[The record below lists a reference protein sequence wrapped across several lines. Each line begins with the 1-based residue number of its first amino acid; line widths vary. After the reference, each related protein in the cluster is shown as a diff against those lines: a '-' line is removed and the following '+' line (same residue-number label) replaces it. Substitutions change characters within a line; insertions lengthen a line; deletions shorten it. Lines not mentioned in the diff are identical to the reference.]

1 MIRGLLS
8 LASVLTLLT
17 VLTGCVSETVKS
29 TSVPVLDA
37 PTTLA
42 PEAELLDV
50 GVVILDPGISAI
62 EDEEQVYPEVRR
74 AEATFMATELAEVLT
89 EQGGWGAV
97 RVVPDDRQFSD
108 LLVRGTIL
116 RSDGEALDLKILVSD
131 ARGTQWLDKRYQGI
145 TSRYA
150 YEQGTRVKQDPFLAV
165 YRLIANDMLAIFN
178 QLPSEERITIRQV
191 AEMRFARDFANGA
204 FGDYLE
210 EDESGHISL
219 RRLPAEDDPMLNR
232 IRGLRQRHYVFVD
245 TLQGHYTGFAEDM
258 YTPYQEWR
266 KASYEETVAL
276 RELQAESQREMIA
289 GGAAIIAGV
298 LAQTSGSRATRSAG
312 AVGVIGGGALLKSG
326 LEKRAE
332 SNIHSLALEEL
343 GQSLDAEI
351 TPRVIELEDRTV
363 RLTGSVE
370 DQYDQWRELLADI
383 YAAELAALEPP
394 AGAADN
400 TTATSDAQDS

>member
-1 MIRGLLS
+1 MTRSVVSLLLALS
-8 LASVLTLLT
+8 L
-17 VLTGCVSETVKS
+17 LTGCVTETVKS

-37 PTTLA
+37 PET
-42 PEAELLDV
+42 PVPDAELLDV
-50 GVVILDPGISAI
+50 GVVILDPGISSV

-74 AEATFMATELAEVLT
+74 AEATFMATELADVLT

-97 RVVPDDRQFSD
+97 RVVPDERQFSD

-116 RSDGEALDLKILVSD
+116 QSDGEALELKIRVSD
-131 ARGTQWLDKRYQGI
+131 ARGTVWLDKRYTGI

-150 YEQGTRVKQDPFLAV
+150 YEQGTRTKQDPFLSV
-165 YRLIANDMLAIFN
+165 YRMIANDMLAAF
-178 QLPSEERITIRQV
+178 QRLPADERTTIRRV
-191 AEMRFARDFANGA
+191 AEMRFARDFASGA
-204 FGDYLE
+204 FADYLN
-210 EDESGHISL
+210 EDPSGQVTL
-219 RRLPAEDDPMLNR
+219 RRLPSEEDPMLAR
-232 IRGLRQRHYVFVD
+232 VRGLRQRHYVFVD
-245 TLQGHYTGFAEDM
+245 TLQGHYTGFSDDM
-258 YTPYQEWR
+258 YAPYQEWR

-276 RELQAESQREMIA
+276 RELESEAKREMIA
-289 GGAAIIAGV
+289 GGAAILAGIV
-298 LAQTSGSRATRSAG
+298 AQSSGSSMTRSAG
-312 AVGVIGGGALLKSG
+312 AIGVVGGGALLKRG

-363 RLTGSVE
+363 RLTGNVE

-394 AGAADN
+394 QPEPHSPSLLPD
-400 TTATSDAQDS
+400 TQDP

>member
-1 MIRGLLS
+1 MTRSLVSLLLALS
-8 LASVLTLLT
+8 L
-17 VLTGCVSETVKS
+17 LTGCVTETVKS

-37 PTTLA
+37 PDTA
-42 PEAELLDV
+42 VPDAELLDV
-50 GVVILDPGISAI
+50 GVVILDPGISSV

-74 AEATFMATELAEVLT
+74 AEATFMATELADVLT

-97 RVVPDDRQFSD
+97 RVVPDERQFSD

-116 RSDGEALDLKILVSD
+116 QSDGEALELKIRVSD
-131 ARGTQWLDKRYQGI
+131 ARGTVWLNKRYTGI

-150 YEQGTRVKQDPFLAV
+150 YEQGTRTQQDPFLSV
-165 YRLIANDMLAIFN
+165 YRMIANDMLAAF
-178 QLPSEERITIRQV
+178 QRLPADERTTIRRV
-191 AEMRFARDFANGA
+191 AEMRFARDFASGA
-204 FGDYLE
+204 FADYLN
-210 EDESGHISL
+210 EDPSGQVTL
-219 RRLPAEDDPMLNR
+219 RRLPSEEDPMLAR

-245 TLQGHYTGFAEDM
+245 TLQGHYTGFSDDM

-276 RELQAESQREMIA
+276 RELETEAKREMIA
-289 GGAAIIAGV
+289 GGAAILAGIV
-298 LAQTSGSRATRSAG
+298 AQSSGSSMTRSAG
-312 AVGVIGGGALLKSG
+312 AIGVVGGGALLKRG

-363 RLTGSVE
+363 RLTGNVE

-394 AGAADN
+394 QPEPHSPSLLPD
-400 TTATSDAQDS
+400 TQDP

>member
-1 MIRGLLS
+1 MTRSLIGVLLALS
-8 LASVLTLLT
+8 L
-17 VLTGCVSETVKS
+17 LTGCVTETVKS

-37 PTTLA
+37 PDT
-42 PEAELLDV
+42 PVPDAELLDV
-50 GVVILDPGISAI
+50 GVVILDPGISSV

-74 AEATFMATELAEVLT
+74 AEATFMATELADVLA

-97 RVVPDDRQFSD
+97 RVVPDERQFSD

-116 RSDGEALDLKILVSD
+116 QSDGEALELKIRVSD
-131 ARGTQWLDKRYQGI
+131 ARGTVWLDKRYTGI

-150 YEQGTRVKQDPFLAV
+150 YEQGTRTKQDPFLSV
-165 YRLIANDMLAIFN
+165 YRMIANDMLAAF
-178 QLPSEERITIRQV
+178 QRLPAEERTTIRRV
-191 AEMRFARDFANGA
+191 AEMRFARDFASGA
-204 FGDYLE
+204 FADYLN
-210 EDESGHISL
+210 EDPSGQVTL
-219 RRLPAEDDPMLNR
+219 RRLPSEEDPMLAR
-232 IRGLRQRHYVFVD
+232 VRGLRQRHYVFVD
-245 TLQGHYTGFAEDM
+245 TLQGHYTGFSDDM

-276 RELQAESQREMIA
+276 RELENEAKREMIA
-289 GGAAIIAGV
+289 GGAAILAGIV
-298 LAQTSGSRATRSAG
+298 AQSSGSSMTRSAG
-312 AVGVIGGGALLKSG
+312 AIGVVGGGALLKRG

-363 RLTGSVE
+363 RLTGNVE

-394 AGAADN
+394 QPEPHSPTLLPD
-400 TTATSDAQDS
+400 TQDP

>member
-1 MIRGLLS
+1 MMR
-8 LASVLTLLT
+8 LALALMFGVTL
-17 VLTGCVSETVKS
+17 LTGCVSETVKS
-29 TSVPVLDA
+29 TQVPALAA
-37 PTTLA
+37 PNTLT

-50 GVVILDPGISAI
+50 GVVILDPGISTV
-62 EDEEQVYPEVRR
+62 EDEPLVYPEVRR
-74 AEATFMATELAEVLT
+74 AEATFMATELTQVLT

-108 LLVRGTIL
+108 LLVKGTIM
-116 RSDGEALDLKILVSD
+116 RSDGEALELKIVVSD
-131 ARGTQWLDKRYQGI
+131 ARGMVWLDKRYTGV

-165 YRLIANDMLAIFN
+165 YRMIANDMLQKFN
-178 QLPSEERITIRQV
+178 GVPAAERAEIRQV
-191 AEMRFARDFANGA
+191 AEMRFARDFASGA
-204 FGDYLE
+204 FADYLQ
-210 EDESGHISL
+210 EDETGHISL

-232 IRGLRQRHYVFVD
+232 VRGLRQRHYIFVD
-245 TLQGHYTGFAEDM
+245 TLQGHYTGFSEEM
-258 YTPYQEWR
+258 YEPYQEWR

-276 RELQAESQREMIA
+276 RELESEAQREMIA
-289 GGAAIIAGV
+289 GGAAIIAGIV
-298 LAQTSGSRATRSAG
+298 AQTSGSRTTRSAG

-332 SNIHSLALEEL
+332 SKIHSLALEEL

-363 RLTGSVE
+363 QLSGNVE

-394 AGAADN
+394 DSTDAAPKLDPEP
-400 TTATSDAQDS
+400 QDS

>member
-1 MIRGLLS
+1 MRRCLLY
-8 LASVLTLLT
+8 LCLVLPMLG
-17 VLTGCVSETVKS
+17 GCVSETVKS
-29 TSVPVLDA
+29 TSVPTLEA
-37 PTTLA
+37 PERLT

-50 GVVILDPGISAI
+50 GIVILDPGVSAV
-62 EDEEQVYPEVRR
+62 EDEELVYPEVRK

-116 RSDGEALDLKILVSD
+116 HSDGESLQLKILVSD
-131 ARGTQWLDKRYQGI
+131 ASGAVWLDKRYQGV

-150 YEQGTRVKQDPFLAV
+150 YEQGTRIKQDPFLAV
-165 YRLIANDMLAIFN
+165 YRMIANDMLAIFDRV
-178 QLPSEERITIRQV
+178 PSADRVTVRRV
-191 AEMRFARDFANGA
+191 AEMRFARDFASGA
-204 FGDYLE
+204 FADYLQ
-210 EDESGHISL
+210 EDDAGQISL

-232 IRGLRQRHYVFVD
+232 VRGLRQRHYVFID
-245 TLQGHYTGFAEDM
+245 TLQGHYNGFAEDM

-266 KASYEETVAL
+266 RASYEETIAL
-276 RELQAESQREMIA
+276 RELEAESQREMIA
-289 GGAAIIAGV
+289 GGAAILAGIV
-298 LAQTSGSRATRSAG
+298 AQTSGSRTTRSAG

-363 RLTGSVE
+363 RLTGNVE

-394 AGAADN
+394 ADATAEIL
-400 TTATSDAQDS
+400 TTPDMQDS

>member
-1 MIRGLLS
+1 
-8 LASVLTLLT
+8 
-17 VLTGCVSETVKS
+17 LTGCVTETVKS

-37 PTTLA
+37 PET
-42 PEAELLDV
+42 PVPDAELLDV
-50 GVVILDPGISAI
+50 GVVILDPGISSV

-74 AEATFMATELAEVLT
+74 AEATFMATELADVLT

-97 RVVPDDRQFSD
+97 RVVPDERQFSD

-116 RSDGEALDLKILVSD
+116 QSDGEALELKIRVSD
-131 ARGTQWLDKRYQGI
+131 ARGTVWLDKRYTGI

-150 YEQGTRVKQDPFLAV
+150 YEQGTRTKQDPFLSV
-165 YRLIANDMLAIFN
+165 YRMIANDMLAAF
-178 QLPSEERITIRQV
+178 QRLPADERTTIRRV
-191 AEMRFARDFANGA
+191 AEMRFARDFASGA
-204 FGDYLE
+204 FADYLN
-210 EDESGHISL
+210 EDPSGQVTL
-219 RRLPAEDDPMLNR
+219 RRLPSEEDPMLAR
-232 IRGLRQRHYVFVD
+232 VRGLRQRHYVFVD
-245 TLQGHYTGFAEDM
+245 TLQGHYTGFSDDM

-276 RELQAESQREMIA
+276 RELESEAKREMIA
-289 GGAAIIAGV
+289 GGAAILAGIV
-298 LAQTSGSRATRSAG
+298 AQSSGSSMTRSAG
-312 AVGVIGGGALLKSG
+312 AIGVVGGGALLKRG

-363 RLTGSVE
+363 RLTGNVE

-394 AGAADN
+394 QPEPHSPSLLPD
-400 TTATSDAQDS
+400 TQDP

>member
-1 MIRGLLS
+1 MMRFLISVCLLFP
-8 LASVLTLLT
+8 LLG
-17 VLTGCVSETVKS
+17 GCVSETVKS
-29 TSVPVLDA
+29 TSVPTLEA
-37 PTTLA
+37 PDQLT

-50 GVVILDPGISAI
+50 GVVILDPGISAV
-62 EDEEQVYPEVRR
+62 EDEELVYPEVRK

-116 RSDGEALDLKILVSD
+116 LSDGESLQLKIRVSD
-131 ARGTQWLDKRYQGI
+131 ARGTVWLDKRYQGV

-165 YRLIANDMLAIFN
+165 YRMIANDMLAIFDRV
-178 QLPSEERITIRQV
+178 PSADRVTIRRV
-191 AEMRFARDFANGA
+191 AEMRFARDFASGA
-204 FGDYLE
+204 FADYLE
-210 EDESGHISL
+210 EDDAGQISL

-232 IRGLRQRHYVFVD
+232 VRGLRQRHYVFVD
-245 TLQGHYTGFAEDM
+245 TLQGHYNGFAEEM

-266 KASYEETVAL
+266 RASYEETIAL
-276 RELQAESQREMIA
+276 RELEAESQREMIA
-289 GGAAIIAGV
+289 GGAAILAGIV
-298 LAQTSGSRATRSAG
+298 AQTSGSRTTRSAG

-363 RLTGSVE
+363 RLTGNVE

-394 AGAADN
+394 AASANDSL
-400 TTATSDAQDS
+400 TTPDTQDS

>member
-1 MIRGLLS
+1 MKRCLLY
-8 LASVLTLLT
+8 LCLVLPMLG
-17 VLTGCVSETVKS
+17 GCVSETVKS
-29 TSVPVLDA
+29 TSVPTLEA
-37 PTTLA
+37 PERLT

-50 GVVILDPGISAI
+50 GIVILDPGISAV
-62 EDEEQVYPEVRR
+62 EDEELVYPEVRK

-116 RSDGEALDLKILVSD
+116 LSDGESLQLKILVSD
-131 ARGTQWLDKRYQGI
+131 ARGTVWLDKRYQGV

-165 YRLIANDMLAIFN
+165 YRMIANDMLAIFDRV
-178 QLPSEERITIRQV
+178 PSADRVTIRRV
-191 AEMRFARDFANGA
+191 AEMRFARDFASGA
-204 FGDYLE
+204 FADYLD
-210 EDESGHISL
+210 EDDAGKISL

-232 IRGLRQRHYVFVD
+232 VRGLRQRHYVFVD
-245 TLQGHYTGFAEDM
+245 TLQGHYNGFAEDM

-266 KASYEETVAL
+266 RASYEETIAL
-276 RELQAESQREMIA
+276 RELEAESQREMIA
-289 GGAAIIAGV
+289 GGAAILAGIV
-298 LAQTSGSRATRSAG
+298 AQTSGSRTTRSAG

-363 RLTGSVE
+363 RLTGNVE

-394 AGAADN
+394 ADANADLL
-400 TTATSDAQDS
+400 TTPDMQDS

>member
-1 MIRGLLS
+1 MTRSVVSLLLALS
-8 LASVLTLLT
+8 L
-17 VLTGCVSETVKS
+17 LTGCVTETVKS

-37 PTTLA
+37 PET
-42 PEAELLDV
+42 PVPDAELLDV
-50 GVVILDPGISAI
+50 GVVILDPGISSV

-74 AEATFMATELAEVLT
+74 AEATFMATELADVLT

-97 RVVPDDRQFSD
+97 RVVPDERQFSD

-116 RSDGEALDLKILVSD
+116 QSDGEALELKIRVSD
-131 ARGTQWLDKRYQGI
+131 ARGTVWLDKRYTGI

-150 YEQGTRVKQDPFLAV
+150 YEQGTRTKQDPFLSV
-165 YRLIANDMLAIFN
+165 YRMIANDMLAAF
-178 QLPSEERITIRQV
+178 QRLPADERTTIRRV
-191 AEMRFARDFANGA
+191 AEMRFARDFASGA
-204 FGDYLE
+204 FANYLN
-210 EDESGHISL
+210 EDPSGQVTL
-219 RRLPAEDDPMLNR
+219 RRLPSEEDPMLAR
-232 IRGLRQRHYVFVD
+232 VRGLRQRHYVFVD
-245 TLQGHYTGFAEDM
+245 TLQGHYTGFSDDM
-258 YTPYQEWR
+258 YAPYQEWR

-276 RELQAESQREMIA
+276 RELESEAKREMIA
-289 GGAAIIAGV
+289 GGAAILAGIV
-298 LAQTSGSRATRSAG
+298 AQSSGSSMTRSAG
-312 AVGVIGGGALLKSG
+312 AIGVVGGGALLKRG

-363 RLTGSVE
+363 RLTGNVE

-394 AGAADN
+394 QPEPHSPSLLPD
-400 TTATSDAQDS
+400 TQDP

>member
-1 MIRGLLS
+1 MIRVALTLIFS
-8 LASVLTLLT
+8 LAL
-17 VLTGCVSETVKS
+17 LTGCVSETVKS
-29 TSVPVLDA
+29 TQVPALDG
-37 PTTLA
+37 PNTLT

-50 GVVILDPGISAI
+50 GVVILDPGISAV
-62 EDEEQVYPEVRR
+62 EDEELVYPEVRR
-74 AEATFMATELAEVLT
+74 AEATFMATELNQVLT
-89 EQGGWGAV
+89 EQGAWGAV

-108 LLVRGTIL
+108 LLVQGTIV
-116 RSDGEALDLKILVSD
+116 RSDGEALELKIVVSD
-131 ARGTQWLDKRYQGI
+131 ARGTLWLDKRYTGM

-165 YRLIANDMLAIFN
+165 YRMIANDMLQKFDGV
-178 QLPSEERITIRQV
+178 PSAERAEIRQV

-204 FGDYLE
+204 FADYLE
-210 EDESGHISL
+210 EDEAGHISL

-245 TLQGHYTGFAEDM
+245 TLQGHYTGFSEEM
-258 YTPYQEWR
+258 YEPYQEWR

-276 RELQAESQREMIA
+276 RELEAEAQREMIA
-289 GGAAIIAGV
+289 GGAAIIAGIV
-298 LAQTSGSRATRSAG
+298 AQTSGSSATRSAG
-312 AVGVIGGGALLKSG
+312 AVGVIGGGVLLKSG

-332 SNIHSLALEEL
+332 SKIHSLALEEL

-363 RLTGSVE
+363 QLTGNVE

-394 AGAADN
+394 DSSEAAP
-400 TTATSDAQDS
+400 TADPEPQDS

>member
-1 MIRGLLS
+1 MIR
-8 LASVLTLLT
+8 LALTLIFGVAL
-17 VLTGCVSETVKS
+17 LTGCVSETVKS
-29 TSVPVLDA
+29 TQVPALDA
-37 PTTLA
+37 PNTLT

-50 GVVILDPGISAI
+50 GVVILDPGISAV
-62 EDEEQVYPEVRR
+62 EDEELVYPEVRR
-74 AEATFMATELAEVLT
+74 AEATFMATELTQVLT
-89 EQGGWGAV
+89 EQGAWGAV

-108 LLVRGTIL
+108 LLVQGTIL
-116 RSDGEALDLKILVSD
+116 LSDGEALELKIVVSD
-131 ARGTQWLDKRYQGI
+131 ARGRVWLDKRYTGM

-165 YRLIANDMLAIFN
+165 YRMIANDMLQKFN
-178 QLPSEERITIRQV
+178 GVPSAERAEIRQV

-204 FGDYLE
+204 FADYLQ
-210 EDESGHISL
+210 EDETGHISL

-245 TLQGHYTGFAEDM
+245 TLQGHYTGFSEEM
-258 YTPYQEWR
+258 YEPYQEWR

-276 RELQAESQREMIA
+276 RELEAEAQREMIA
-289 GGAAIIAGV
+289 GGAAIIAGIV
-298 LAQTSGSRATRSAG
+298 AQTSGSRTTRSAG
-312 AVGVIGGGALLKSG
+312 AVGVIGGGVLLKSG

-332 SNIHSLALEEL
+332 SKIHSLALEEL

-363 RLTGSVE
+363 QLTGNVE

-394 AGAADN
+394 DSPEAAPTLD
-400 TTATSDAQDS
+400 TQPQDS

>member
-1 MIRGLLS
+1 MMRLML
-8 LASVLTLLT
+8 SVLALVALLG
-17 VLTGCVSETVKS
+17 GCVSETVKS
-29 TSVPVLDA
+29 TSVPTLEA
-37 PTTLA
+37 PDQLT

-50 GVVILDPGISAI
+50 GVVILDPGISAV
-62 EDEEQVYPEVRR
+62 EDEELVYPEVRK

-116 RSDGEALDLKILVSD
+116 LSDGESLQLKIRVSD
-131 ARGTQWLDKRYQGI
+131 ARGTVWLDKRYQGV

-165 YRLIANDMLAIFN
+165 YRMIANDMLAIFDHV
-178 QLPSEERITIRQV
+178 PSADRVTIRRV
-191 AEMRFARDFANGA
+191 AEMRFARDFASGA
-204 FGDYLE
+204 FADYLE
-210 EDESGHISL
+210 EDDAGQISL

-232 IRGLRQRHYVFVD
+232 VRGLRQRHYVFVD
-245 TLQGHYTGFAEDM
+245 TLQGHYNGFAEEM

-266 KASYEETVAL
+266 RASYEETTAL
-276 RELQAESQREMIA
+276 RELEAESQREMIA
-289 GGAAIIAGV
+289 GGAAILAGIV
-298 LAQTSGSRATRSAG
+298 AQTSGSRTTRSAG

-363 RLTGSVE
+363 RLTGNVE

-394 AGAADN
+394 AASANDPL
-400 TTATSDAQDS
+400 TTPDTQDS

>member
-1 MIRGLLS
+1 MTRSVVSLLLALS
-8 LASVLTLLT
+8 L
-17 VLTGCVSETVKS
+17 LTGCVTETVKS

-37 PTTLA
+37 PET
-42 PEAELLDV
+42 PVPDAELLDV
-50 GVVILDPGISAI
+50 GVVILDPGISSV

-74 AEATFMATELAEVLT
+74 AEATFMATELADVLT

-97 RVVPDDRQFSD
+97 RVVPDERQFSD

-116 RSDGEALDLKILVSD
+116 QSDGEALELKIRVSD
-131 ARGTQWLDKRYQGI
+131 ARGTVWLDKRYTGI

-150 YEQGTRVKQDPFLAV
+150 YEQGTRTKQDPFLSV
-165 YRLIANDMLAIFN
+165 YRMIANDMLAAF
-178 QLPSEERITIRQV
+178 QRLPADERTTIRRV
-191 AEMRFARDFANGA
+191 AEMRFARDFASGA
-204 FGDYLE
+204 FADYLN
-210 EDESGHISL
+210 EDPSGQVTL
-219 RRLPAEDDPMLNR
+219 RRLPSEEDPMLAR
-232 IRGLRQRHYVFVD
+232 VRGLRQRHYVFVD
-245 TLQGHYTGFAEDM
+245 TLQGHYTGFSEDM

-276 RELQAESQREMIA
+276 RELESEAKREMIA
-289 GGAAIIAGV
+289 GGAAILAGIV
-298 LAQTSGSRATRSAG
+298 AQSSGSSMTRSAG
-312 AVGVIGGGALLKSG
+312 AIGVVGGGALLKRG

-363 RLTGSVE
+363 RLTGNVE

-394 AGAADN
+394 QPEPHSPSLLPD
-400 TTATSDAQDS
+400 TQDP

>member
-8 LASVLTLLT
+8 LASVLTVLT

-116 RSDGEALDLKILVSD
+116 RSDGEALELKILVSD

-204 FGDYLE
+204 FEDYLE

-266 KASYEETVAL
+266 KASYEETIAL

>member
-1 MIRGLLS
+1 MKRCLLY
-8 LASVLTLLT
+8 LCLVLPMLG
-17 VLTGCVSETVKS
+17 GCVSETVKS
-29 TSVPVLDA
+29 TSVPTLEA
-37 PTTLA
+37 PERLT

-50 GVVILDPGISAI
+50 GIVILDPGISAV
-62 EDEEQVYPEVRR
+62 EDEELVYPEVRK

-108 LLVRGTIL
+108 LLVGGTIL
-116 RSDGEALDLKILVSD
+116 LSDGESLQLKILVSD
-131 ARGTQWLDKRYQGI
+131 ARGTVWLDKRYQGV

-165 YRLIANDMLAIFN
+165 YRMIANDMLAIFDRV
-178 QLPSEERITIRQV
+178 PPADRVSIRRV
-191 AEMRFARDFANGA
+191 AEMRFARDFASSA
-204 FGDYLE
+204 FADYLD
-210 EDESGHISL
+210 EDDVGQISL

-232 IRGLRQRHYVFVD
+232 VRGLRQRHYVFVD
-245 TLQGHYTGFAEDM
+245 TLQGHYNGFAEDM

-266 KASYEETVAL
+266 RASYEETIAL
-276 RELQAESQREMIA
+276 RELEAESQREMIA
-289 GGAAIIAGV
+289 GGAAILAGIV
-298 LAQTSGSRATRSAG
+298 AQTSGSRTTRSAG

-363 RLTGSVE
+363 RLTGNVE
-370 DQYDQWRELLADI
+370 DQYNQWRELLADI

-394 AGAADN
+394 ADANADPL
-400 TTATSDAQDS
+400 TTPDTQDS

>member
-1 MIRGLLS
+1 MTRSLIGVLLALS
-8 LASVLTLLT
+8 LLT
-17 VLTGCVSETVKS
+17 VCVTETVKS

-37 PTTLA
+37 PDT
-42 PEAELLDV
+42 PVPDAELLDV
-50 GVVILDPGISAI
+50 GVVILDPGISSV

-74 AEATFMATELAEVLT
+74 AEATFMATELADVLA

-97 RVVPDDRQFSD
+97 RVVPDERQFSD

-116 RSDGEALDLKILVSD
+116 QSDGEALELKIRVSD
-131 ARGTQWLDKRYQGI
+131 ARGTVWLDKRYTGI

-150 YEQGTRVKQDPFLAV
+150 YEQGTRTKQDPFLSV
-165 YRLIANDMLAIFN
+165 YRMIANDMLAAF
-178 QLPSEERITIRQV
+178 QRLPAEERTTIRRV
-191 AEMRFARDFANGA
+191 AEMRFARDFASGA
-204 FGDYLE
+204 FADYLN
-210 EDESGHISL
+210 EDPSGQVTL
-219 RRLPAEDDPMLNR
+219 RRLPSEEDPMLAR
-232 IRGLRQRHYVFVD
+232 VRGLRQRHYVFVD
-245 TLQGHYTGFAEDM
+245 TLQGHYAGFSDDM

-276 RELQAESQREMIA
+276 RELENEAKREMIA
-289 GGAAIIAGV
+289 GGAAILAGIV
-298 LAQTSGSRATRSAG
+298 AQSSGSRMTRSAG
-312 AVGVIGGGALLKSG
+312 AIGVVGGGALLKRG

-363 RLTGSVE
+363 RLTGNVE

-394 AGAADN
+394 QPKTPSPTLLPD
-400 TTATSDAQDS
+400 TQDP

>member
-1 MIRGLLS
+1 MTRLILSLTLGMALLS
-8 LASVLTLLT
+8 
-17 VLTGCVSETVKS
+17 GCVSQTVKS
-29 TSVPVLDA
+29 TSVPVLDT

-50 GVVILDPGISAI
+50 GVVILDPGISAE
-62 EDEEQVYPEVRR
+62 EDEELVYPEVRK
-74 AEATFMATELAEVLT
+74 AEATFMATELAEVLA

-116 RSDGEALDLKILVSD
+116 GSDGESLELKILVSD
-131 ARGTQWLDKRYQGI
+131 ARGKLWLDKRYQGV

-165 YRLIANDMLAIFN
+165 YRMIANDMLEIFEAV
-178 QLPSEERITIRQV
+178 PAEDRVTIRRV

-204 FGDYLE
+204 FADYLD
-210 EDESGHISL
+210 EDEAGQISL
-219 RRLPAEDDPMLNR
+219 RRLPAEDDPMLTR
-232 IRGLRQRHYVFVD
+232 VRGLRQRHYVFVD

-276 RELQAESQREMIA
+276 RELEAESQREMIA
-289 GGAAIIAGV
+289 GGAAILAGIV
-298 LAQTSGSRATRSAG
+298 AQTSSSRTTRSAG
-312 AVGVIGGGALLKSG
+312 AVGVLGGGALLKSG

-363 RLTGSVE
+363 RLTGNVE
-370 DQYDQWRELLADI
+370 DQYGQWRELLADI
-383 YAAELAALEPP
+383 YAAELAALQPP
-394 AGAADN
+394 EAP
-400 TTATSDAQDS
+400 SDEVSPPPESQDS

>member
-1 MIRGLLS
+1 MKRCLLY
-8 LASVLTLLT
+8 LCLVLPMLG
-17 VLTGCVSETVKS
+17 GCVSETVKS
-29 TSVPVLDA
+29 TSVPTLEA
-37 PTTLA
+37 PERLT

-50 GVVILDPGISAI
+50 GIVILDPGISAV
-62 EDEEQVYPEVRR
+62 EDEELVYPEVRK

-97 RVVPDDRQFSD
+97 RVVPNDRQFSD

-116 RSDGEALDLKILVSD
+116 LSDGESLQLKILVSD
-131 ARGTQWLDKRYQGI
+131 ARGTVWLDKRYQGV

-165 YRLIANDMLAIFN
+165 YRMIANDMLAIFDRV
-178 QLPSEERITIRQV
+178 PPADRVTIRRV
-191 AEMRFARDFANGA
+191 AEMRFARDFASGA
-204 FGDYLE
+204 FADYLD
-210 EDESGHISL
+210 EDDAGKISL

-232 IRGLRQRHYVFVD
+232 VRGLRQRHYVFVD
-245 TLQGHYTGFAEDM
+245 TLQGHYNGFAEDM

-266 KASYEETVAL
+266 RASYEETIAL
-276 RELQAESQREMIA
+276 RELEAESQREMIA
-289 GGAAIIAGV
+289 GGAAILAGIV
-298 LAQTSGSRATRSAG
+298 AQTSGSRTTRSAG

-351 TPRVIELEDRTV
+351 TPRIIELEDRTV
-363 RLTGSVE
+363 RLTGNVE

-394 AGAADN
+394 ADATADPL
-400 TTATSDAQDS
+400 TTPDMQDS

>member
-1 MIRGLLS
+1 
-8 LASVLTLLT
+8 
-17 VLTGCVSETVKS
+17 
-29 TSVPVLDA
+29 
-37 PTTLA
+37 
-42 PEAELLDV
+42 
-50 GVVILDPGISAI
+50 
-62 EDEEQVYPEVRR
+62 
-74 AEATFMATELAEVLT
+74 MATELTQVLT

-108 LLVRGTIL
+108 LLVKGTIM
-116 RSDGEALDLKILVSD
+116 RSDGEALELKIVVSD
-131 ARGTQWLDKRYQGI
+131 ARGMVWLDKRYTGV

-165 YRLIANDMLAIFN
+165 YRMIANDMLQKFN
-178 QLPSEERITIRQV
+178 GVPAAERAEIRQV
-191 AEMRFARDFANGA
+191 AEMRFARDFASGA
-204 FGDYLE
+204 FADYLQ
-210 EDESGHISL
+210 EDETGHISL

-232 IRGLRQRHYVFVD
+232 VRGLRQRHYVFVD
-245 TLQGHYTGFAEDM
+245 TLQGHYTGFSEEM
-258 YTPYQEWR
+258 YEPYQEWR

-276 RELQAESQREMIA
+276 RELESEAQREMIA
-289 GGAAIIAGV
+289 GGAAIIAGIV
-298 LAQTSGSRATRSAG
+298 AQTSGSRTTRSAG

-332 SNIHSLALEEL
+332 SKIHSLALEEL

-363 RLTGSVE
+363 QLSGNVE

-394 AGAADN
+394 DSTDAAPKLDPEP
-400 TTATSDAQDS
+400 QDS

>member
-1 MIRGLLS
+1 MKRCLLY
-8 LASVLTLLT
+8 LCLVLPMLG
-17 VLTGCVSETVKS
+17 GCVSETVKS
-29 TSVPVLDA
+29 TSVPTLEA
-37 PTTLA
+37 PERLT

-50 GVVILDPGISAI
+50 GIVILDPGISTV
-62 EDEEQVYPEVRR
+62 EDEELVYPEVRK

-116 RSDGEALDLKILVSD
+116 LSDGESLQLKILVSD
-131 ARGTQWLDKRYQGI
+131 ARGTVWLDKRYQGV

-165 YRLIANDMLAIFN
+165 YRMIANDMLAIFDRV
-178 QLPSEERITIRQV
+178 PSADRVTIRRV
-191 AEMRFARDFANGA
+191 AEMRFARDFASGA
-204 FGDYLE
+204 FADYLE
-210 EDESGHISL
+210 EDDAGQISL

-232 IRGLRQRHYVFVD
+232 VRGLRQRHYVFVD
-245 TLQGHYTGFAEDM
+245 TLQGHYNGFAEDM

-266 KASYEETVAL
+266 RASYEETIAL
-276 RELQAESQREMIA
+276 RELEAESQREMIA
-289 GGAAIIAGV
+289 GGAAILAGIV
-298 LAQTSGSRATRSAG
+298 AQTSGSRTTRSAG

-363 RLTGSVE
+363 RLTGNVE

-394 AGAADN
+394 AASANDPM
-400 TTATSDAQDS
+400 TAPDTQDS

>member
-1 MIRGLLS
+1 MMRLPLYICLLFP
-8 LASVLTLLT
+8 LLG
-17 VLTGCVSETVKS
+17 GCVSETVKS
-29 TSVPVLDA
+29 TSVPTLEA
-37 PTTLA
+37 PDQLT

-50 GVVILDPGISAI
+50 GVVILDPGISAV
-62 EDEEQVYPEVRR
+62 EDEELVYPEVRK

-116 RSDGEALDLKILVSD
+116 LSDGESLQLKIRVSD
-131 ARGTQWLDKRYQGI
+131 ARGTVWLDKRYQGV

-165 YRLIANDMLAIFN
+165 YRMIANDMLAIFDRV
-178 QLPSEERITIRQV
+178 PSADRVTIRRV
-191 AEMRFARDFANGA
+191 AEMRFARDFASGA
-204 FGDYLE
+204 FADYLE
-210 EDESGHISL
+210 EDDAGQISL

-232 IRGLRQRHYVFVD
+232 VRGLRQRHYVFVD
-245 TLQGHYTGFAEDM
+245 TLQGHYNGFAEEM

-266 KASYEETVAL
+266 RASYEETIAL
-276 RELQAESQREMIA
+276 RELEAESQREMIA
-289 GGAAIIAGV
+289 GGAAILAGIV
-298 LAQTSGSRATRSAG
+298 AQTSGSRTTRSAG

-363 RLTGSVE
+363 RLTGNVE

-394 AGAADN
+394 AASVDDPL
-400 TTATSDAQDS
+400 TTPDTQDS

>member
-1 MIRGLLS
+1 MTRSLIGVLLALS
-8 LASVLTLLT
+8 L
-17 VLTGCVSETVKS
+17 LTGCVTETVKS

-37 PTTLA
+37 PDT
-42 PEAELLDV
+42 PVPDAELLDV
-50 GVVILDPGISAI
+50 GVVILDPGISSV

-74 AEATFMATELAEVLT
+74 AEATFMATELADVLA

-97 RVVPDDRQFSD
+97 RVVPDERQFSD

-116 RSDGEALDLKILVSD
+116 QSDGEALELKIRVSD
-131 ARGTQWLDKRYQGI
+131 ARGTVWLDKRYTGI

-150 YEQGTRVKQDPFLAV
+150 YEQGTRTKQDPFLSV
-165 YRLIANDMLAIFN
+165 YRMIANDMLAAF
-178 QLPSEERITIRQV
+178 QRLPAEERTTIRRV
-191 AEMRFARDFANGA
+191 AEMRFARDFASGA
-204 FGDYLE
+204 FADYLN
-210 EDESGHISL
+210 EDPSGQVTL
-219 RRLPAEDDPMLNR
+219 RRLPSEEDPMLAR
-232 IRGLRQRHYVFVD
+232 VRGLRQRHYVFVD
-245 TLQGHYTGFAEDM
+245 TLQGHYAGFSDDM

-276 RELQAESQREMIA
+276 RELENEAKREMIA
-289 GGAAIIAGV
+289 GGAAILAGIV
-298 LAQTSGSRATRSAG
+298 AQSSGSRMTRSAG
-312 AVGVIGGGALLKSG
+312 AIGVVGGGALLKRG

-363 RLTGSVE
+363 RLTGNVE

-394 AGAADN
+394 QPK
-400 TTATSDAQDS
+400 TSSPTLLPDTQDP

>member
-1 MIRGLLS
+1 MIR
-8 LASVLTLLT
+8 LALTLMVGLAL
-17 VLTGCVSETVKS
+17 LTGCVSETVKS
-29 TSVPVLDA
+29 TQVPALDA
-37 PTTLA
+37 PESLT

-50 GVVILDPGISAI
+50 GVVILDPGISTV
-62 EDEEQVYPEVRR
+62 EDEALVYPEVRR
-74 AEATFMATELAEVLT
+74 AEATFMAAELTQVLT

-108 LLVRGTIL
+108 VLVKGTIL
-116 RSDGEALDLKILVSD
+116 RSDGEALELKIAVSD
-131 ARGTQWLDKRYQGI
+131 ARGTVWLDKRYTGV

-165 YRLIANDMLAIFN
+165 YRMIANDMLQIFN
-178 QLPSEERITIRQV
+178 GVPAEDRTEIRQV

-204 FGDYLE
+204 FADYLQ
-210 EDESGHISL
+210 EDEQGQISL

-245 TLQGHYTGFAEDM
+245 TLQGHYTGFSEEM
-258 YTPYQEWR
+258 YEPYQEWR

-276 RELQAESQREMIA
+276 RELESEAQREMIA
-289 GGAAIIAGV
+289 GGAAIIAGIV
-298 LAQTSGSRATRSAG
+298 AQTSGSRTTRSAG

-332 SNIHSLALEEL
+332 SKIHSLALEEL

-363 RLTGSVE
+363 QLTGNVE

-383 YAAELAALEPP
+383 YAAEVAALEPP
-394 AGAADN
+394 RSPEAAPTLDPEP
-400 TTATSDAQDS
+400 QDS

>member
-1 MIRGLLS
+1 MTRSLIGVLLALS
-8 LASVLTLLT
+8 L
-17 VLTGCVSETVKS
+17 LTGCVTETVKS

-37 PTTLA
+37 PDT
-42 PEAELLDV
+42 PVPDAELLDV
-50 GVVILDPGISAI
+50 GVVILDPGISSV

-74 AEATFMATELAEVLT
+74 AEATFMATELADVLA

-97 RVVPDDRQFSD
+97 RVVPDERQFSD

-116 RSDGEALDLKILVSD
+116 QSDGEALELKIRVSD
-131 ARGTQWLDKRYQGI
+131 ARGTVWLDKRYTGI

-150 YEQGTRVKQDPFLAV
+150 YEQGTRTKQDPFLSV
-165 YRLIANDMLAIFN
+165 YRMIANDMLAAF
-178 QLPSEERITIRQV
+178 QRLPAEERTTIRRV
-191 AEMRFARDFANGA
+191 AEMRFARDFASGA
-204 FGDYLE
+204 FADYLN
-210 EDESGHISL
+210 EDPSGQVTL
-219 RRLPAEDDPMLNR
+219 RRLPSEEDPMLAR
-232 IRGLRQRHYVFVD
+232 VRGLRQRHYVFVD
-245 TLQGHYTGFAEDM
+245 TLQGHYTGFSDDM

-276 RELQAESQREMIA
+276 RELENEAKREMIA
-289 GGAAIIAGV
+289 GGAAILAGIV
-298 LAQTSGSRATRSAG
+298 AQSSGSRMTRSAG
-312 AVGVIGGGALLKSG
+312 AICVVGGGALLKRG

-351 TPRVIELEDRTV
+351 TPSVIELEDRTV
-363 RLTGSVE
+363 RLTGNVE

-394 AGAADN
+394 QPKTPSPTLLPD
-400 TTATSDAQDS
+400 TQDP

>member
-1 MIRGLLS
+1 MTRSLVSLLLALS
-8 LASVLTLLT
+8 L
-17 VLTGCVSETVKS
+17 LTGCVTETVKS

-37 PTTLA
+37 PAT
-42 PEAELLDV
+42 PVPDAELLDV
-50 GVVILDPGISAI
+50 GVVILDPGISSV

-74 AEATFMATELAEVLT
+74 AEATFMATELADVLT

-97 RVVPDDRQFSD
+97 RVVPDERQFSD

-116 RSDGEALDLKILVSD
+116 QSDGEALELKIRVSD
-131 ARGTQWLDKRYQGI
+131 ARGTLWLDKRYTGI

-150 YEQGTRVKQDPFLAV
+150 YEQGTRTKQDPFLSV
-165 YRLIANDMLAIFN
+165 YRMIANDMLAAF
-178 QLPSEERITIRQV
+178 QRLPADERTTIRRV

-204 FGDYLE
+204 FADYLN
-210 EDESGHISL
+210 EDPSGQVTL
-219 RRLPAEDDPMLNR
+219 RRLPSEEDPMLAR
-232 IRGLRQRHYVFVD
+232 VRGLRQRHYVFVD
-245 TLQGHYTGFAEDM
+245 TLQGHYTGFSDDM

-276 RELQAESQREMIA
+276 RELENEAKREMIA
-289 GGAAIIAGV
+289 GGAAILAGIV
-298 LAQTSGSRATRSAG
+298 AQSSGSSMTRSAG
-312 AVGVIGGGALLKSG
+312 AIGVVGGGALLKRG

-363 RLTGSVE
+363 RLTGNVE

-394 AGAADN
+394 QPEPHSPTLLPD
-400 TTATSDAQDS
+400 TQDP

>member
-1 MIRGLLS
+1 MMRFLLS
-8 LASVLTLLT
+8 VCLL
-17 VLTGCVSETVKS
+17 LPLLMGCVSETVKS
-29 TSVPVLDA
+29 TSVP
-37 PTTLA
+37 TLET
-42 PEAELLDV
+42 PDQLTSEAELLDV
-50 GVVILDPGISAI
+50 GVVILDPGISAV
-62 EDEEQVYPEVRR
+62 EDEELVYPEVRK

-116 RSDGEALDLKILVSD
+116 VSDGESLQLKIRVSD
-131 ARGTQWLDKRYQGI
+131 ARGTVWLDKRYQGV

-165 YRLIANDMLAIFN
+165 YRMIANDMLAIFDRV
-178 QLPSEERITIRQV
+178 PSADRVTIRRV
-191 AEMRFARDFANGA
+191 AEMRFARDFASGA
-204 FGDYLE
+204 FADYLE
-210 EDESGHISL
+210 EDDAGQISL

-232 IRGLRQRHYVFVD
+232 VRGLRQRHYVFVD
-245 TLQGHYTGFAEDM
+245 TLQGHYIGFAEEM

-266 KASYEETVAL
+266 QASYEETIAL
-276 RELQAESQREMIA
+276 RELEAESQREMIA
-289 GGAAIIAGV
+289 GGAAILAGIV
-298 LAQTSGSRATRSAG
+298 AQTSGSRTTRSAG

-363 RLTGSVE
+363 RLTGNVE

-394 AGAADN
+394 PASTNDPLTTPN
-400 TTATSDAQDS
+400 TQDS

>member
-1 MIRGLLS
+1 MKRCLLY
-8 LASVLTLLT
+8 LCLVLPMLG
-17 VLTGCVSETVKS
+17 GCVSETVKS
-29 TSVPVLDA
+29 TSVPTLEA
-37 PTTLA
+37 PERLT

-50 GVVILDPGISAI
+50 GIVILDPGISAV
-62 EDEEQVYPEVRR
+62 EDEELVYPEVRK

-116 RSDGEALDLKILVSD
+116 LSDGESLQLKILVSD
-131 ARGTQWLDKRYQGI
+131 ARGTVWLDKRYQGV

-165 YRLIANDMLAIFN
+165 YRMIANDMLAIFDRV
-178 QLPSEERITIRQV
+178 PPADRVTIRRV
-191 AEMRFARDFANGA
+191 AEMRFARDFASGA
-204 FGDYLE
+204 FADYLD
-210 EDESGHISL
+210 EDDAGQISL

-232 IRGLRQRHYVFVD
+232 VRGLRQRHYVFVD
-245 TLQGHYTGFAEDM
+245 TLQGHYNGFAEDM

-266 KASYEETVAL
+266 RASYEETIAL
-276 RELQAESQREMIA
+276 RELEAESQREMIA
-289 GGAAIIAGV
+289 GGAAILAGIV
-298 LAQTSGSRATRSAG
+298 AQTSGSRTTRSAG

-363 RLTGSVE
+363 RLTGNVE
-370 DQYDQWRELLADI
+370 DQYNQWRELLADI

-394 AGAADN
+394 ADANADPL
-400 TTATSDAQDS
+400 TTPDTQDS

>member
-1 MIRGLLS
+1 MTRSLIGVLLALS
-8 LASVLTLLT
+8 L
-17 VLTGCVSETVKS
+17 LTGCVTETVKS

-37 PTTLA
+37 PDT
-42 PEAELLDV
+42 PVPDAELLDV
-50 GVVILDPGISAI
+50 GVVILDPGISSV

-74 AEATFMATELAEVLT
+74 AEATFMATELADVLA

-97 RVVPDDRQFSD
+97 RVVPDERQFSD

-116 RSDGEALDLKILVSD
+116 QSDGEALELKIRVSD
-131 ARGTQWLDKRYQGI
+131 ARGTVWLDKRYTGI

-150 YEQGTRVKQDPFLAV
+150 YEQGTRTKQDPFLSV
-165 YRLIANDMLAIFN
+165 YRMIANDMLAAF
-178 QLPSEERITIRQV
+178 QRLPAEERTTIRRV
-191 AEMRFARDFANGA
+191 AEMRFARDFASGA
-204 FGDYLE
+204 FADYLN
-210 EDESGHISL
+210 EDPSGQVTL
-219 RRLPAEDDPMLNR
+219 RRLPSEEDPMLAR
-232 IRGLRQRHYVFVD
+232 VRGLRQRHYVFVD
-245 TLQGHYTGFAEDM
+245 TLQGHYTGFSDDM

-276 RELQAESQREMIA
+276 RELENEAKREMIA
-289 GGAAIIAGV
+289 GGAAILAGIV
-298 LAQTSGSRATRSAG
+298 AQSSGSRMTRSAG
-312 AVGVIGGGALLKSG
+312 AIGVVGGGALLKRG

-363 RLTGSVE
+363 RLTGNVE

-394 AGAADN
+394 QPEPHSPTLLPD
-400 TTATSDAQDS
+400 TQDP